1 MNPQD
6 LKEPLQK
13 FPISPTVQDALLVKI
28 WEASGVPQSLA
39 AIDFSTYF
47 DHLSRRIQRF
57 LLDGGCEAILGDY
70 EDLVPIAQRILSP
83 GVTREE
89 LTRDLAAAP
98 PKKHGSPT
106 AQRGNIDRAI
116 DLCASLLTMVD
127 VEIRDSPTGLSGS
140 SPLRWEK
147 GPLRVALAAHLTPQ
161 TTLQVDNSK
170 LGRLFTARNITRIGG
185 IRIRWTTNLV
195 DHLRLIDDDEAVL
208 IFNCVGFLQFQDR

>member
-1 MNPQD
+1 MDPQD
-6 LKEPLQK
+6 LKESLQK
-13 FPISPTVQDALLVKI
+13 FPISPTVQDALVAKI
-28 WEASGVPQSLA
+28 WEASGPPHSLA
-39 AIDFSTYF
+39 GIGFSTYF
-47 DHLSRRIQRF
+47 DYLSRRIQRF
-57 LLDGGCEAILGDY
+57 LLDDGCEAILEDY

-98 PKKHGSPT
+98 PKHGSPT

-116 DLCASLLTMVD
+116 DLCASVLTMAD

-140 SPLRWEK
+140 SPLCWEK